1 MLSIP
6 ELAAAAVA
14 NLAYLSD
21 ATAQK
26 RGDRL
31 AGRYDRLKTR
41 LTSQIGRELLSNF
54 ERQPAAPDDRAPGAQ
69 GPAGR
74 GPHVPRRARRPGRR
88 DFPLAVGS
96 CDRAARAYEPPPLST
111 VQTLVNR
118 ATGRPCPSTI
128 SHSRCPI
135 VRPRWTTRPVAMSGP
150 SRTARR

>member
-54 ERQPAAPDDRAPGAQ
+54 ERQPAAPD
-69 GPAGR
+69 
-74 GPHVPRRARRPGRR
+74 
-88 DFPLAVGS
+88 
-96 CDRAARAYEPPPLST
+96 ARA
-111 VQTLVNR
+111 TLRQALKVR
-118 ATGRPCPSTI
+118 LDEDPTFRVELDDLVEEI
-128 SHSRCPI
+128 SPW
-135 VRPRWTTRPVAMSGP
+135 P
-150 SRTARR
+150 